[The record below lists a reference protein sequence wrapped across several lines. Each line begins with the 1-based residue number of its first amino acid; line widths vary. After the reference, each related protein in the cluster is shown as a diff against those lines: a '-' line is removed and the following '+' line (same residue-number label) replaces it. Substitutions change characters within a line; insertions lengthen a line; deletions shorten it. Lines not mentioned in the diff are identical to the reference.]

1 MRIADNTQTYY
12 IADGNKNII
21 ALKDSSGADVST
33 YAYTPFGSLENPADG
48 DENPFRFS
56 SEYADDET
64 GLVYYNYRYY
74 SPQLGRWI
82 KRDPIEEQGG
92 VNLYGM
98 VTNNGI
104 SLVDNLGYSLASEL
118 LFPTLDD
125 VTDIPAIMRANGMF
139 IGATLMEK
147 WLSTPNSPTQIYDTS
162 TVTIQWAKTF
172 PRFLKVYNE
181 ILREKLYLNA
191 SAKKEIIKLSKKYN
205 AYNAGGEFG
214 SVSGNIISLDQEYI
228 QHRPVGS
235 LYDKNLDDMLAALGR
250 FDLRVL
256 VQGKVRA
263 YKRRLFCL
271 DKIGL
276 YIRDSYDFNGPQ
288 FLGAWNPR
296 TNYIGTNPFKGYR
309 VENGSFR
316 EYRDFTGLGH
326 DFIIFSD
333 IEIHYLKEDNYFYE

>member
-1 MRIADNTQTYY
+1 MP
-12 IADGNKNII
+12 
-21 ALKDSSGADVST
+21 SG
-33 YAYTPFGSLENPADG
+33 Y
-48 DENPFRFS
+48 
-56 SEYADDET
+56 DD
-64 GLVYYNYRYY
+64 R
-74 SPQLGRWI
+74 
-82 KRDPIEEQGG
+82 
-92 VNLYGM
+92 
-98 VTNNGI
+98 
-104 SLVDNLGYSLASEL
+104 
-118 LFPTLDD
+118 PT
-125 VTDIPAIMRANGMF
+125 
-139 IGATLMEK
+139 
-147 WLSTPNSPTQIYDTS
+147 
-162 TVTIQWAKTF
+162 
-172 PRFLKVYNE
+172 
-181 ILREKLYLNA
+181 
-191 SAKKEIIKLSKKYN
+191 
-205 AYNAGGEFG
+205 AGGEFG

>member
-1 MRIADNTQTYY
+1 M
-12 IADGNKNII
+12 
-21 ALKDSSGADVST
+21 
-33 YAYTPFGSLENPADG
+33 
-48 DENPFRFS
+48 
-56 SEYADDET
+56 
-64 GLVYYNYRYY
+64 
-74 SPQLGRWI
+74 
-82 KRDPIEEQGG
+82 
-92 VNLYGM
+92 
-98 VTNNGI
+98 
-104 SLVDNLGYSLASEL
+104 
-118 LFPTLDD
+118 
-125 VTDIPAIMRANGMF
+125 
-139 IGATLMEK
+139 
-147 WLSTPNSPTQIYDTS
+147 
-162 TVTIQWAKTF
+162 
-172 PRFLKVYNE
+172 
-181 ILREKLYLNA
+181 YLNA

-296 TNYIGTNPFKGYR
+296 TNI
-309 VENGSFR
+309 
-316 EYRDFTGLGH
+316 
-326 DFIIFSD
+326 
-333 IEIHYLKEDNYFYE
+333 